1 MARAAE
7 VKRGERFDGF
17 FRIREIQERQ
27 NRFGKPYLDLQL
39 EDRTGC
45 LPAKVWDI
53 SDKVVEGPV
62 ERGDFVKVRAGAED
76 FQGALQLR
84 VERIRRVGDAD
95 REAGFREEDCVQ
107 STAYDVGLM
116 WEEFR
121 RIAQSCHPLVAALLL
136 SVLDECAER
145 LRAWPASQRIHH
157 PYLGGLLEHTLS
169 VTKTCIYLASKYEVS
184 RDLLVAGAILHDVG
198 KLDELSPVA
207 GTHYTPEGRLLGHLV
222 LGRDIVRAHAQR
234 LGNVPAEFLLHLEH
248 LILSHQGQPEWGTVK
263 VPMTPEALLL
273 HYADDLDAKLN
284 VLRTALEQD
293 RSDEDFTPRHPVMH
307 RHFFKLRPLLPP
319 VAPPEPPA
327 GPGGEGGPPAPPP
340 GERF

>member
-53 SDKVVEGPV
+53 PDTVMGPV
-62 ERGDFVKVRAGAED
+62 ERGDFVKVRAAGED
-76 FQGALQLR
+76 YQGTLQLR

-95 REAGFREEDCVQ
+95 REAGFREADCVQ
-107 STAYDVGLM
+107 STAYDVEMM

-121 RIAQSCHPLVAALLL
+121 RIAQGCHPLAAGLLL
-136 SVLDECAER
+136 SILDEYAGR
-145 LRAWPASQRIHH
+145 FRSWPASQRIHH
-157 PYLGGLLEHTLS
+157 SYLGGLLEHTLS

-207 GTHYTPEGRLLGHLV
+207 GIHYTPEGRLLGHLV
-222 LGRDIVRAHAQR
+222 LGRDIVRDHARR
-234 LGNVPAEFLLHLEH
+234 LGNLPPEFLLHLEH
-248 LILSHQGQPEWGTVK
+248 LILSHQGLPEWGTVK

-273 HYADDLDAKLN
+273 HYADDIDAKFN
-284 VLRTALEQD
+284 VLASALAQD
-293 RSDEDFTPRHPVMH
+293 RGEEDFTSNNNVMR
-307 RHFFKLRPLLPP
+307 RHFFKLRPLLPS
-319 VAPPEPPA
+319 ADPPA
-327 GPGGEGGPPAPPP
+327 GPEGPVGEGSPPAD
-340 GERF
+340 GHF